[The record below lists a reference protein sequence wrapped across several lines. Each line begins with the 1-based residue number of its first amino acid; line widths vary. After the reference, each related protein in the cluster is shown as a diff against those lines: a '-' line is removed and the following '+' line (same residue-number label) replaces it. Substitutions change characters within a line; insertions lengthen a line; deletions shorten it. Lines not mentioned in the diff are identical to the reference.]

1 MSEMIDIEELKRTN
15 SNLGI
20 ILNYLFD
27 GVYIVDRSLNILFW
41 NRGAEL
47 LTGHF
52 SQDVVGHRCA
62 DDILNHIDENGVRL
76 CKGNCPLRQTFK
88 TGQPTMRKV
97 YPLRNDGRR
106 FPVMTH
112 VAPILNDAGEI
123 IAAIEVF
130 RDISQ
135 EEELR
140 TMQEK
145 FAALIKRYVS
155 TTTVESVMERIHTDE
170 PGKVELRDLSVLYLD
185 VVAFTPYSEEN
196 PPLAVVNMLN
206 ELFGLCGVITVE
218 CNGDI
223 DKFIGDSIMAVFI
236 DANDAVAAAT
246 KILTAHA
253 AWNAK
258 RIQQQQP
265 EVKVRIGINSGLM
278 MQAEIGTLNRKD
290 FTVIGDVVNTAARI
304 QSMGVPNSI
313 AISEATWS
321 RLKHPEQFFFYQEIK
336 VKGKVTTQRIYLN
349 TTENSDN

>member
-1 MSEMIDIEELKRTN
+1 MSEMIDIEELKRTD
-15 SNLGI
+15 SNLGR

-27 GVYIVDRSLNILFW
+27 GVYIVDRSMDILFW

-47 LTGHF
+47 LTGYF

-88 TGQPTMRKV
+88 SGQPTIRKV

-112 VAPILNDAGEI
+112 VAPILNEAGEI

-140 TMQEK
+140 IMQEK

-155 TTTVESVMERIHTDE
+155 TTTVASINEQIQTNED
-170 PGKVELRDLSVLYLD
+170 GKVEIRELTVLYLD
-185 VVAFTPYSEEN
+185 VVAFTPFSEKN
-196 PPLAVVNMLN
+196 PPFAVVNMLN
-206 ELFGLCGVITVE
+206 ELFGLCGVITGE

-223 DKFIGDSIMAVFI
+223 DKFIGDSIMAVFV
-236 DANDAVAAAT
+236 DANDAVDAAT
-246 KILTAHA
+246 KILAAHA
-253 AWNAK
+253 AWNTK
-258 RIQQQQP
+258 RLQRQQS
-265 EVKVRIGINSGLM
+265 EIRVRIGIHSGFM
-278 MQAEIGTLNRKD
+278 VQAEIGTLNRKD
-290 FTVIGDVVNTAARI
+290 VTVIGDAVNTAARI
-304 QSMGVPNSI
+304 QSSAEPNTI

-321 RLKHPEQFFFYQEIK
+321 RLKQPQNFYFYQELK
-336 VKGKVTTQRIYLN
+336 MKGKSEPQKIFLHKQ
-349 TTENSDN
+349 